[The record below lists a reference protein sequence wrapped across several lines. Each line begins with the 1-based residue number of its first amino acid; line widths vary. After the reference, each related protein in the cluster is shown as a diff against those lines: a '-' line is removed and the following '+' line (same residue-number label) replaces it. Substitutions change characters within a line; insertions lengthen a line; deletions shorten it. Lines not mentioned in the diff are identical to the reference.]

1 MTEFLACN
9 IHECLFL
16 ASSNLTG
23 EQHQIQE
30 LARDFAKNELAP
42 NMMTWDE
49 EVRSFQDWL
58 LRAWSFIVC
67 NRAISWYWWS
77 DIQKLNV
84 WIQVKYQLDVLHIYL
99 N

>member
-16 ASSNLTG
+16 ILASSNLTE

-49 EVRSFQDWL
+49 EVRSVQYWL
-58 LRAWSFIVC
+58 LRAFIVFHC
-67 NRAISWYWWS
+67 LKHIHLFWENSSDGVRLHDFVINMKNR
-77 DIQKLNV
+77 K
-84 WIQVKYQLDVLHIYL
+84 
-99 N
+99 

>member
-1 MTEFLACN
+1 MTAFLACN
-9 IHECLFL
+9 IHECSFL
-16 ASSNLTG
+16 ASSNLTE

-58 LRAWSFIVC
+58 LRACIVFHC
-67 NRAISWYWWS
+67 LQHVNLS
-77 DIQKLNV
+77 K
-84 WIQVKYQLDVLHIYL
+84 
-99 N
+99 